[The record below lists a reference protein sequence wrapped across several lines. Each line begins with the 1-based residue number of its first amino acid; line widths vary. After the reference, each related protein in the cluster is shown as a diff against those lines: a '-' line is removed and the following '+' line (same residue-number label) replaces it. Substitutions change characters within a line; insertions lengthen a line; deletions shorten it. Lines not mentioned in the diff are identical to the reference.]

1 MEVSGRPFPLTEPG
15 DTATEKRNNLPAT
28 HTGGFACKQRAPLTA
43 GQFKLR
49 GLETSSRETRG
60 SMLSISELGSFYYL
74 RNFHVLRCKH
84 ARALSVIRQQM
95 DRESRR
101 VRYISWCRKT
111 VRRYAFTAM
120 TAVRAAFMKNVSGR
134 GISSWKYP
142 VKAEP
147 RYSLSVG
154 TMWAFCLAFSI
165 LKYWVLNKY
174 VFFRVILIILIFLY
188 HNIILL

>member
-1 MEVSGRPFPLTEPG
+1 MKILSVYSSVTRVRPIPQGRKHLDVLLPKQCPLQFIREMVQGYKCRKSGSFRSSIPIDRAG
-15 DTATEKRNNLPAT
+15 RHRNRKRNNLPAT
-28 HTGGFACKQRAPLTA
+28 HTGGFACKQRSPLTA

-101 VRYISWCRKT
+101 VRYIS
-111 VRRYAFTAM
+111 
-120 TAVRAAFMKNVSGR
+120 
-134 GISSWKYP
+134 
-142 VKAEP
+142 
-147 RYSLSVG
+147 
-154 TMWAFCLAFSI
+154 
-165 LKYWVLNKY
+165 
-174 VFFRVILIILIFLY
+174 
-188 HNIILL
+188 